1 MYIDIDP
8 NDNLDEACMATFK
21 ETGASAPLH
30 AAKLWRDG
38 IWQWCAI
45 TGWADDVPAP
55 ALVTL
60 TGELGAGKTTMT
72 QAICRGLGVTE
83 PVTSP
88 TFALIHEYAAFAVRV
103 VHCDLYRLDSARAVA
118 SLGLDD
124 MFADS
129 SAIVLVEWP
138 ERAGAMLPI
147 ASLALTLEHIAAQPD
162 ARRCTEVWG
171 C

>member
-1 MYIDIDP
+1 MR
-8 NDNLDEACMATFK
+8 A
-21 ETGASAPLH
+21 ASADV
-30 AAKLWRDG
+30 AASPEAGNLVAADAGVRAMTLSLYELDARG
-38 IWQWCAI
+38 EAI
-45 TGWADDVPAP
+45 GRALTAP

-60 TGELGAGKTTMT
+60 TGDLGAGKTTMT

-88 TFALIHEYAAFAVRV
+88 TFALIHEYAAPAVRV
-103 VHCDLYRLDSARAVA
+103 VHCDLYRLDSALAVA

-129 SAIVLVEWP
+129 SAIVIVEWP
-138 ERAGAMLPI
+138 ERAGASLPI
-147 ASLALTLEHIAAQPD
+147 ASLALTLEHIVAQPD

>member
-1 MYIDIDP
+1 MDVADVAVSP
-8 NDNLDEACMATFK
+8 EAGNRGAADARALGRTLSLDE
-21 ETGASAPLH
+21 L
-30 AAKLWRDG
+30 AARG
-38 IWQWCAI
+38 EAI
-45 TGWADDVPAP
+45 GRALTAP

-138 ERAGAMLPI
+138 ERAGAVLPI

>member
-55 ALVTL
+55 ALVTPIEESGDGPAL
-60 TGELGAGKTTMT
+60 LLHGGNHGLRLAAIAGP
-72 QAICRGLGVTE
+72 E
-83 PVTSP
+83 
-88 TFALIHEYAAFAVRV
+88 AAA
-103 VHCDLYRLDSARAVA
+103 AVA
-118 SLGLDD
+118 WDV
-124 MFADS
+124 AD
-129 SAIVLVEWP
+129 
-138 ERAGAMLPI
+138 
-147 ASLALTLEHIAAQPD
+147 AAQWAEAFLLCRPG
-162 ARRCTEVWG
+162 TETT
-171 C
+171 

>member
-1 MYIDIDP
+1 MDAADVAVSP
-8 NDNLDEACMATFK
+8 EAGSLVAADARALGMTLSLDELDARG
-21 ETGASAPLH
+21 E
-30 AAKLWRDG
+30 
-38 IWQWCAI
+38 AI
-45 TGWADDVPAP
+45 GRALTAP

-83 PVTSP
+83 TVTSP
-88 TFALIHEYAAFAVRV
+88 TFALIHEYAALAVRV